1 MDSDQISH
9 SDVPG
14 ATGKGRAVRR
24 MLIGGVV
31 ALLAIAGV
39 AIVGAQVTGSRSGA
53 YANGKSFTYVAAGW
67 NHSCGLVSDPTV
79 NVKVQCWGNDSVGE
93 LGNGLFATYAVS
105 PSAEVTDSNNA
116 IINNAI
122 SISAGNEVSCAVLT
136 DGTVKCWGKG
146 ASWQLGNSNQTNMSR
161 AVTVMQNASTP
172 LTGVTAVSVGGNHVC
187 AVLANRTVSCWGW
200 NNANQ
205 MGNGSFTINFKTPTL
220 IVGIT
225 EAIAVSANNQHSCA
239 LLSTGSVTC
248 WGSDGG
254 TGGLGTG
261 TALQTNSGPKVV
273 VPGINDAISV
283 SAGWSHSCAALTVGK
298 VYCWGNGG
306 NGQLG
311 NGNNYSTNTPVE
323 VVGIANATSVTAGYL
338 HSCAR
343 LQDGTVKCWGYNG
356 TYGALGNNSTLQST
370 RPVVVTGINNAIS
383 VSAYGNSTCAALSDG
398 TAQCWGDYN
407 AGQLGNG
414 TRSRAASDPLTPV
427 LVNTP

>member
-1 MDSDQISH
+1 MDSDQMAH
-9 SDVPG
+9 SDVPEVT
-14 ATGKGRAVRR
+14 AKGRPARR

-31 ALLAIAGV
+31 ALLVIAGV
-39 AIVGAQVTGSRSGA
+39 AVVGAQVTGSRSGT

-67 NHSCGLVSDPTV
+67 LHSCGLVSDATV
-79 NVKVQCWGNDSVGE
+79 KCWGENTKGE
-93 LGNGLFATYAVS
+93 LGDGSVTMAVS
-105 PSAEVTDSNNA
+105 PAAEVTDANAA
-116 IINNAI
+116 IINVI
-122 SISAGNEVSCAVLT
+122 SISAGKQVSCAVLT
-136 DGTVKCWGKG
+136 GETVKCWGKG
-146 ASWQLGNSNQTNMSR
+146 ASWMLGNSNQTDVSR
-161 AVTVMQNASTP
+161 AVTVMTVMQNVSTP

-187 AVLANRTVSCWGW
+187 AVLADRTVRCWGW

-205 MGNGSFTINFKTPTL
+205 MGNGTTIAAKYATT

-225 EAIAVSANNQHSCA
+225 DAIAVSANNQHSCA
-239 LLSTGSVTC
+239 LLSTGRVTC

-283 SAGWSHSCAALTVGK
+283 SAGWAHSCAALTVGK

-306 NGQLG
+306 SGQLG
-311 NGNNYSTNTPVE
+311 NGSNYSTNTPVE

-356 TYGALGNNSTLQST
+356 PYGALGNDSTSQSAS
-370 RPVVVTGINNAIS
+370 PVVVTGINNAIS

-414 TRSRAASDPLTPV
+414 IRSRAATAPLTPV